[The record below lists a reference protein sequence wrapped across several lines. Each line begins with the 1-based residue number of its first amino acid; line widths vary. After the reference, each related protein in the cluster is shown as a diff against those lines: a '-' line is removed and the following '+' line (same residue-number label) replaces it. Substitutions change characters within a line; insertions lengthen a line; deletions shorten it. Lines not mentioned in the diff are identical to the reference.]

1 MRPAR
6 IKICVKAVVTQ
17 MTMMMAEEVYA
28 AFRVYLDLAPP
39 GSQLALPATPGWKER
54 WRAEGQNLCSEEG
67 GLVAI
72 VARWRVTTHQLGH
85 MVLARDS
92 VLRPGEG
99 TGPNPPVP

>member
-6 IKICVKAVVTQ
+6 IKICVKAIVRQ

-28 AFRVYLDLAPP
+28 AFRVYLELSHP
-39 GSQLALPATPGWKER
+39 GSQLAFPTTPER

-67 GLVAI
+67 GLVPI
-72 VARWRVTTHQLGH
+72 VARWQDTTLQLGH

-92 VLRPGEG
+92 VLGPGEG
-99 TGPNPPVP
+99 TSPNPPVP